1 MSVSRTVSAIFSV
14 MAFNWVTCYSRP
26 LNTVPFE
33 SLRTV
38 SYSHSII
45 HSNYGP
51 ILYYFRDKA
60 RYWSKIVIFAARCYT
75 NAAYAV
81 MRCPSVRVSVTF
93 VYSVKT
99 NKHIFKISSPSGS
112 HTILVF
118 TYKTLWKYSDRNS
131 SNGGIECRL
140 AMQKSR
146 FWANIWLHRV
156 LWTPS
161 AIRSAA
167 KDHSEKTTLVA
178 GKRRSLLMAEDSRAA
193 FNCTQLSGKSEA
205 EVTIIEDCARGYY
218 TVEANYWQTQSI
230 ARPVCDSR
238 ATCFITLHRSELPLR
253 AVKTEIWRSFCFYAN
268 NEIVENSK
276 FGHGNRLIEFSMTL
290 H

>member
-1 MSVSRTVSAIFSV
+1 MCATRSSAVAETTRYFLSLNISLSHLRSFETTPLSRTCVIPYYYFIVTMSVSRTVSAIFSV

-60 RYWSKIVIFAARCYT
+60 RYWSKIVICRAMLYKRGLCRHE
-75 NAAYAV
+75 V
-81 MRCPSVRVSVTF
+81 SVRPSVTF

-118 TYKTLWKYSDRNS
+118 TYKTLWKYSDRNF

-146 FWANIWLHRV
+146 F
-156 LWTPS
+156 
-161 AIRSAA
+161 
-167 KDHSEKTTLVA
+167 
-178 GKRRSLLMAEDSRAA
+178 
-193 FNCTQLSGKSEA
+193 
-205 EVTIIEDCARGYY
+205 
-218 TVEANYWQTQSI
+218 
-230 ARPVCDSR
+230 
-238 ATCFITLHRSELPLR
+238 
-253 AVKTEIWRSFCFYAN
+253 
-268 NEIVENSK
+268 
-276 FGHGNRLIEFSMTL
+276 
-290 H
+290 